1 MGTPDWQVVIEDD
14 QPEIYVNAAAIARMA
29 CDSPLGIHAAMH
41 ALKNSL
47 PADAFKA
54 VEDEL
59 WLIANGG
66 TR

>member
-14 QPEIYVNAAAIARMA
+14 EPEIYVNAAAIARMA

-41 ALKNSL
+41 ALKTHMP
-47 PADAFKA
+47 PAEFAL

-59 WLIANGG
+59 RLIADKD
-66 TR
+66 